1 MEAAIKQQ
9 QYEVVG
15 SKKGM
20 KEDGEGEKMDKGM
33 EGDGEGEKM
42 DNGSGNE
49 GKLTKNEKYKRKY
62 ISNIKYLISLK
73 LRIKTI
79 RSVKNG

>member
-42 DNGSGNE
+42 DNGSGGAARCRTRE
-49 GKLTKNEKYKRKY
+49 G
-62 ISNIKYLISLK
+62 SGQS
-73 LRIKTI
+73 
-79 RSVKNG
+79 

>member
-33 EGDGEGEKM
+33 EEDVVEFISIKIPSM
-42 DNGSGNE
+42 NIQVQVST
-49 GKLTKNEKYKRKY
+49 LTMRKP
-62 ISNIKYLISLK
+62 
-73 LRIKTI
+73 TI
-79 RSVKNG
+79 WHN

>member
-49 GKLTKNEKYKRKY
+49 GKLTN
-62 ISNIKYLISLK
+62 SAMQ
-73 LRIKTI
+73 
-79 RSVKNG
+79 

>member
-20 KEDGEGEKMDKGM
+20 KEDGEGEKMD
-33 EGDGEGEKM
+33 
-42 DNGSGNE
+42 NGSGNE
-49 GKLTKNEKYKRKY
+49 GKLTKNENKMKEEM
-62 ISNIKYLISLK
+62 SESFL
-73 LRIKTI
+73 
-79 RSVKNG
+79 

>member
-49 GKLTKNEKYKRKY
+49 GKLTKNENKMKEEM
-62 ISNIKYLISLK
+62 SESFL
-73 LRIKTI
+73 
-79 RSVKNG
+79 